1 MAYLLGTLAGGE
13 DIMTGH
19 SDNVHY
25 GALIEEG
32 IKAAEEGNTLLA
44 LRLFNQVGSEK
55 MSPLVLSY
63 HGYCI
68 AHEQRAFEKALEL
81 SNKALQADRTHPL
94 IYLNLGRIYMA
105 AGYEKKAEQV
115 FRRGIR
121 CQRHP
126 LLLRKLESI
135 SNRRR
140 MLFPFLQRSNPLN
153 VISGKLFSK
162 FS

>member
-1 MAYLLGTLAGGE
+1 
-13 DIMTGH
+13 MTEH
-19 SDNVHY
+19 SGSAHY
-25 GALIEEG
+25 GTLIEEG

-44 LRLFNQVGSEK
+44 LRLFNQVGAER

-68 AHEQRAFEKALEL
+68 AQEQRDIKR
-81 SNKALQADRTHPL
+81 ALQFSNRALQENRAHPL
-94 IYLNLGRIYMA
+94 IYLNLGRIYLA
-105 AGYEKKAEQV
+105 AGMEKKAIRV
-115 FRRGIR
+115 FRRGIL

-135 SNRRR
+135 SSRRR
-140 MLFPFLQRSNPLN
+140 MLFPFLHRSNPLN